1 MELYIG
7 REYLELEEDLL
18 YMEVDQTED
27 LLNLEVDQ
35 TNTTKEL
42 LKM

>member
-7 REYLELEEDLL
+7 REYLELEVDLL
-18 YMEVDQTED
+18 YM
-27 LLNLEVDQ
+27 EVDQ